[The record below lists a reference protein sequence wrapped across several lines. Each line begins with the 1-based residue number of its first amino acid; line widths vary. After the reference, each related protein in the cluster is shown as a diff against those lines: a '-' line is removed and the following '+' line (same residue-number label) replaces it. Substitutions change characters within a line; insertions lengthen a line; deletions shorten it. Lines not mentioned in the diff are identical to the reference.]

1 MPLMAW
7 RLWFWAAVVRP
18 LKHVVPL
25 RTLVHLLH
33 RSPRSSRNGRAVQVR
48 RDIESFFE
56 RTGRPP
62 RRAPANCLERSL
74 GAYRLLCSAG
84 AAPEIVVGIRRGV
97 GGRVDGHVWVVVE
110 GRPLGEDE
118 AFIAGYARV
127 LAFDAT
133 GLQVPGSAD
142 RLPGGVRLL
151 S

>member
-1 MPLMAW
+1 MPFMAW

-25 RTLVHLLH
+25 RTLVHVLH
-33 RSPRSSRNGRAVQVR
+33 RSPRKSGVGRALRVR
-48 RDIESFFE
+48 RDLESFFQ

-74 GAYRLLCSAG
+74 GAYRLLCAAG
-84 AAPEIVVGIRRGV
+84 AAPEIVIGIRRGV
-97 GGRVDGHVWVVVE
+97 GGGVDGHVWVVVG

-133 GLQVPGSAD
+133 GLQVAGSTD
-142 RLPGGVRLL
+142 RVPDGVRLL